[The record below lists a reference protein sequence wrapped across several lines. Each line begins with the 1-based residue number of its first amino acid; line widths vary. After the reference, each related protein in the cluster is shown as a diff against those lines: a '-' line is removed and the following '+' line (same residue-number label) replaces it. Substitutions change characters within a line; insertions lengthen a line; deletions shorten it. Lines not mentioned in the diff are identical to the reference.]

1 MTDKL
6 FNVEKVTRSGVAL
19 YLAHIPDFGMEWT
32 TEAEDAFEFDDID
45 EAQADADAHGGE
57 VLAFERPFNRR
68 RVPTN
73 TITLIAAE

>member
-19 YLAHIPDFGMEWT
+19 AHIPGVGMEWT

-45 EAQADADAHGGE
+45 EAQADADAHGGD
-57 VLAFERPFNRR
+57 VLAFDRPFNRR